1 MSRLIF
7 VRRLGTAESVSTL
20 RVEPIIL
27 PPRGWKA
34 LSKIILAAIIIVA
47 GFLMLAAQRY
57 VANKRL
63 ANERPNK
70 DED

>member
-1 MSRLIF
+1 
-7 VRRLGTAESVSTL
+7 L

-27 PPRGWKA
+27 PPWGWKA

-47 GFLMLAAQRY
+47 GLLMLAAQRY